1 MSNRRPKKLQPV
13 LVSGGKNA
21 GKTSYLLNL
30 VERARMRGWRVGGFV
45 SLAEW
50 EHGEKKRYFLRDVSG
65 NRQRLVARK
74 GTHRTDEW
82 HVGSY
87 VFDPETF
94 RWAQSCA
101 RQPNRFDVFLLDEF
115 GPLERKGLGLS
126 PILEMLL
133 AEFNGILVISVRPAL
148 LPDVLQMLKKA
159 TTGNVK

>member
-1 MSNRRPKKLQPV
+1 MNHQRPKKLQPV

-50 EHGEKKRYFLRDVSG
+50 EHGEKMRYFLRDLSG

-74 GTHRTDEW
+74 GSRRTDEW

-87 VFDPETF
+87 VFEPETF
-94 RWAQSCA
+94 HWAKSCA
-101 RQPNRFDVFLLDEF
+101 RNPNRFDVFLLDEF
-115 GPLERKGLGLS
+115 GPLEAKGLGLS
-126 PILEMLL
+126 PLLEMLL

-148 LPDVLQMLKKA
+148 LPDLQQKLKKA
-159 TTGNVK
+159 TTEKVK